1 MLKRALLG
9 HVYNMGMNMSM
20 SMTGLVQ
27 LRKKQIDVLSMYFT
41 MASVP
46 ILYCF

>member
-9 HVYNMGMNMSM
+9 HMYNMGMNISM

-27 LRKKQIDVLSMYFT
+27 LRKKQMDVLSMYFT
-41 MASVP
+41 LALLH